1 MKLYLSIVQND
12 WANKSSSAPRHLT
25 SVDKVLQF
33 ANLHGALKPSGQRC
47 SSVHRA
53 HSHTPFTKAATH
65 TLCCNPQ
72 PFCLGTSLEASK
84 QRDLSL
90 TIASA
95 AVRHVQ
101 RLFCLLSL
109 GSPAAQYLTAIGAGD
124 PTVCRSLTC
133 GSLMKHY
140 QSKAVT
146 TKIHILLSSPV
157 PLHHKAAQ
165 HYHQTEFTIRA
176 KILQGKI
183 NKIGNERLNAP

>member
-53 HSHTPFTKAATH
+53 HSHAPFNKAAMH

-72 PFCLGTSLEASK
+72 PFCLGTSSEASK

-109 GSPAAQYLTAIGAGD
+109 QSSCTVPDGNRSWRSNGLPQPNTWITDEALPEQGSDYKNTHSAFLPSAS
-124 PTVCRSLTC
+124 PS
-133 GSLMKHY
+133 
-140 QSKAVT
+140 QS
-146 TKIHILLSSPV
+146 SSALPSD
-157 PLHHKAAQ
+157 
-165 HYHQTEFTIRA
+165 
-176 KILQGKI
+176 
-183 NKIGNERLNAP
+183 